1 MSSIEAAITLACKA
15 HQGQIDKGGSPYIL
29 HPLRLM
35 LRMSR
40 AAELMAAV
48 MHDVVEDGDVSLQDL
63 RSLSFPES
71 VVSAVDCLTRRKG
84 EDYEGFLK
92 RLAVNPLARR
102 VKMED
107 LKDNMNLTRLSDV
120 TDKDLKRQEK
130 HKKALQI
137 LAELEQTV

>member
-35 LRMSR
+35 LRMSS
-40 AAELMAAV
+40 AAEMMAAV

-63 RSLSFPES
+63 RSLGFPEL

-84 EDYEGFLK
+84 EGYEGFIK
-92 RLAVNPLARR
+92 RLAANPLARK

-107 LKDNMNLTRLSDV
+107 LKDNMDLTRLSDV

-130 HKKALQI
+130 YKKALRI
-137 LAELEQTV
+137 LDGLDQPV

>member
-1 MSSIEAAITLACKA
+1 MSNIEAAITLACKA

-35 LRMSR
+35 IRMSS
-40 AAELMAAV
+40 AAEMMAAV

-63 RSLSFPES
+63 RVLGFPES

-84 EDYEGFLK
+84 EDYEGFIK
-92 RLAVNPLARR
+92 RLAANPLARK

-107 LKDNMNLTRLSDV
+107 LKDNMDLTRLSDV

-130 HKKALQI
+130 YKKALRI
-137 LAELEQTV
+137 LDELDQPV